1 LSFEYTYLITISND
15 SWKEPKKLQKE
26 GTKEEA
32 CPRLRKKRMV
42 QRPCSH
48 RVWQQ
53 STHYHPLQQ
62 DCRSKDCCWQFERKS
77 VRNIF
82 GRLIEQKQQWILEK
96 NEGIDWRS
104 QRIRL
109 LYQFLRNGHHKG
121 QALPTCEE
129 MAHNGWV
136 IRSNQDFRWIHAKIV
151 LHWVH

>member
-1 LSFEYTYLITISND
+1 VPTPSQEKNGTTSMFPPCLTTEYPLSPLATRLPVKVNN
-15 SWKEPKKLQKE
+15 L
-26 GTKEEA
+26 TKVYNIIFVF
-32 CPRLRKKRMV
+32 R
-42 QRPCSH
+42 
-48 RVWQQ
+48 
-53 STHYHPLQQ
+53 
-62 DCRSKDCCWQFERKS
+62 DCCWQFERKS

-129 MAHNGWV
+129 MAHNGW
-136 IRSNQDFRWIHAKIV
+136 IFRSNQDFRWIHAKIV